1 MIDGSVIEGIVF
13 DMDGLLFD
21 SERIVQR
28 SWEDAGNELGIRH
41 MGSHIYHTLGMN
53 VVGRNEYFLRVIG
66 PDFPKEEFAA
76 RTRVRFREIVE
87 EEGLPVKPG
96 VMELL
101 EYGKSR
107 GYKMAV
113 ATSSRSG
120 YAIHTLEE
128 AGIYGYFDGAIF
140 GDMVH
145 RAKPDPEIYLK
156 ACEAIGARPERCIA
170 LEDAPAGIR
179 SAYAAG
185 MIPVMIPDL
194 VEPDEEIKAL
204 VYRQFKTLHE
214 VIGLLEQMDI
224 GK

>member
-1 MIDGSVIEGIVF
+1 
-13 DMDGLLFD
+13 
-21 SERIVQR
+21 
-28 SWEDAGNELGIRH
+28 
-41 MGSHIYHTLGMN
+41 MN
-53 VVGRNEYFLRVIG
+53 TFRVIG

-101 EYGKSR
+101 EYGKSG

-120 YAIHTLEE
+120 YAIHNLEA

-145 RAKPDPEIYLK
+145 LAKPDPEIYLK
-156 ACEAIGARPERCIA
+156 ACEAIKIRPKCSIA

>member
-1 MIDGSVIEGIVF
+1 
-13 DMDGLLFD
+13 
-21 SERIVQR
+21 
-28 SWEDAGNELGIRH
+28 
-41 MGSHIYHTLGMN
+41 
-53 VVGRNEYFLRVIG
+53 
-66 PDFPKEEFAA
+66 
-76 RTRVRFREIVE
+76 
-87 EEGLPVKPG
+87 
-96 VMELL
+96 
-101 EYGKSR
+101 
-107 GYKMAV
+107 MAV

-120 YAIHTLEE
+120 YAIHNLEA

-145 RAKPDPEIYLK
+145 LAKPDPEIYLK
-156 ACEAIGARPERCIA
+156 ACEAIKIRPKCSIA

-204 VYRQFKTLHE
+204 VHRQFKTLHE

>member
-1 MIDGSVIEGIVF
+1 MTEELIREVKHIQKCL
-13 DMDGLLFD
+13 DGLLFD

-113 ATSSRSG
+113 ATSSRIWKRQG
-120 YAIHTLEE
+120 YM
-128 AGIYGYFDGAIF
+128 GILTGPYS
-140 GDMVH
+140 
-145 RAKPDPEIYLK
+145 EIWYT
-156 ACEAIGARPERCIA
+156 GQNPTQR
-170 LEDAPAGIR
+170 
-179 SAYAAG
+179 Y
-185 MIPVMIPDL
+185 
-194 VEPDEEIKAL
+194 
-204 VYRQFKTLHE
+204 T
-214 VIGLLEQMDI
+214 
-224 GK
+224 

>member
-120 YAIHTLEE
+120 
-128 AGIYGYFDGAIF
+128 
-140 GDMVH
+140 
-145 RAKPDPEIYLK
+145 
-156 ACEAIGARPERCIA
+156 
-170 LEDAPAGIR
+170 
-179 SAYAAG
+179 
-185 MIPVMIPDL
+185 
-194 VEPDEEIKAL
+194 
-204 VYRQFKTLHE
+204 
-214 VIGLLEQMDI
+214 
-224 GK
+224 

>member
-1 MIDGSVIEGIVF
+1 MIDGIVF

-28 SWEDAGNELGIRH
+28 SWEGAGNELGIPH

-66 PDFPKEEFAA
+66 PDFPKEEFAD
-76 RTRVRFREIVE
+76 RTRVIFREIVAK
-87 EEGLPVKPG
+87 EGLPVKPG
-96 VMELL
+96 VRELL
-101 EYGKSR
+101 EYGKGR

-120 YAIHTLEE
+120 YAIHNLKE
-128 AGIYGYFDGAIF
+128 AGIYGYFDGAVF

-156 ACEAIGARPERCIA
+156 ACESIMARPKYSIA

-179 SAYAAG
+179 SAHAAS
-185 MIPVMIPDL
+185 MMPVMIPDL
-194 VEPDEEIKAL
+194 VEPDEEIKKL

-214 VIGLLEQMDI
+214 VIGLLEI
-224 GK
+224 LKNEE

>member
-53 VVGRNEYFLRVIG
+53 VVGKNEYFLRVIG

-87 EEGLPVKPG
+87 EEGLPIKPG
-96 VMELL
+96 VLELL

-107 GYKMAV
+107 GYKMSV

-120 YAIHTLEE
+120 YAIHNLEE
-128 AGIYGYFDGAIF
+128 AGIYRYFDGAIF

-145 RAKPDPEIYLK
+145 LAKPDPEIYLK
-156 ACEAIGARPERCIA
+156 ACEAIKIRPKCSIA

-204 VYRQFKTLHE
+204 VHRQFKTLHE